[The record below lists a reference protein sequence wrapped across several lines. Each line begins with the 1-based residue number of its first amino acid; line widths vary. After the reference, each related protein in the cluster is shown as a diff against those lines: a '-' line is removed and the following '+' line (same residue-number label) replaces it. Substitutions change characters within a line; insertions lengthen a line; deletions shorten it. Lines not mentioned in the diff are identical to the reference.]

1 MSLDGRRVLVTGAA
15 GRLGSRLVG
24 ELLARG
30 ADVRAF
36 DDGSTGDFARL
47 AAHQGAMELQRGDVR
62 DAAAVARACEGREVV
77 FHLAARETG
86 PALELHA
93 VNAEGALGVLEAARG
108 AGVARVVVASRESSA
123 APHAAVTIQQRCAE
137 RYAALYA
144 SLYGLPALALRYDP
158 APGAAG
164 GAEAGREARAPVTA
178 ALSVEDAVRLTCLA
192 GDPDRALHEASELV
206 LHEPLEAA
214 KHEPPEAS
222 KGRAG

>member
-24 ELLARG
+24 ELLARR
-30 ADVRAF
+30 ASVLAF

-47 AAHQGAMELQRGDVR
+47 APHEGAIELRRGDVR
-62 DAAAVARACEGREVV
+62 DAAALARACEGQEVV
-77 FHLAARETG
+77 YHLAARETG
-86 PALELHA
+86 PVLELHA
-93 VNAEGALGVLEAARG
+93 VNAEGALRVLEAARG

-137 RYAALYA
+137 RYAALFA

-164 GAEAGREARAPVTA
+164 GSGAGREASAPVTA
-178 ALSVEDAVRLTCLA
+178 ALSVEDAAHLTCLA
-192 GDPDRALHEASELV
+192 GDPDRALHEPLDPAKR
-206 LHEPLEAA
+206 EPLES
-214 KHEPPEAS
+214 S
-222 KGRAG
+222 KGRVG